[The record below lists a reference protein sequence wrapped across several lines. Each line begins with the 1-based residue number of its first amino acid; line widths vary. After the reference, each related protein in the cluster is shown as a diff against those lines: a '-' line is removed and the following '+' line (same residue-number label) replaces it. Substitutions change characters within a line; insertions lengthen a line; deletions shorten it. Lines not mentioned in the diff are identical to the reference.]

1 MLVPQFNDRLI
12 EIKSKRKKTS
22 RSAPSQQSPL
32 NKTSLTLE
40 YSSMQEILNISHSI
54 DKIESPIGR
63 DRAGMY
69 LKITHYKRI
78 VFFSLDFFQASQK
91 YNIFLFG

>member
-69 LKITHYKRI
+69 LKITNYKRI
-78 VFFSLDFFQASQK
+78 VFFFTFFFQAK
-91 YNIFLFG
+91 